1 MRYNFDEVI
10 QRDNTDCF
18 KYDLRNMFFRTSDVI
33 PMWVADMDFKSP
45 PCVIDA
51 LRKRLDHEIL
61 GYTYLSKGILDS
73 VVTWNKARHR
83 WDIKPEW
90 ISFSPGVVPALNL
103 LVLAFTEPGDHI
115 IVQPPVYFPFFS
127 AVTNH
132 GRELVYNQLL
142 LENGTY
148 TIDFDGL
155 QNCLE
160 KKPKMM
166 FFCSPHNPGG
176 NVWAPDVLQ
185 RIGQFCLENDILLIS
200 DEIHSDMVYSGFRHT
215 PMASLSPEIADNTIT
230 AMSPSKTFNLAGL
243 STAYLV
249 IPDPQKRARY
259 EEVLDHIHVGAGN
272 LFGYIAMQA
281 AYTQGEDWLNQLMDY
296 LENNL
301 NLMNE
306 YIEKHIPSIRV
317 IQPQATY
324 LVWLDC
330 SALGMQPAELKEFMI
345 REAGLGLNDGPMFG
359 PGGTGFQRINIA
371 CPRTMLLSG
380 LQKLEM
386 AIKKYLGN

>member
-10 QRDNTDCF
+10 PRDNTNCY
-18 KYDLRNMFFRTSDVI
+18 KYDLRDKFFHTADVL

-51 LRKRLDHEIL
+51 LRKRLEHEIL
-61 GYTYLSKGILDS
+61 GYTYLSTDVLDS
-73 VVTWNKARHR
+73 VVAWNKNRHQ
-83 WDIKPEW
+83 WDIQPGW
-90 ISFSPGVVPALNL
+90 ISFCPGVVPALNL
-103 LVLAFTEPGDHI
+103 LVLAFTEPGDHV

-132 GRELVYNQLL
+132 GRELLHNQLL
-142 LENGTY
+142 HENGTY
-148 TIDFDGL
+148 SIDFDGL
-155 QNCLE
+155 EKCLE

-176 NVWAPDVLQ
+176 NVWSSDVLE
-185 RIGQFCLENDILLIS
+185 RIGKFCLENDILLVS
-200 DEIHSDMVYSGFRHT
+200 DEIHSDMVYSGFRHV
-215 PMASLSPEIADNTIT
+215 PVASLSPEIAGNTIT

-249 IPDPQKRARY
+249 ISDPRKRARY
-259 EEVLDHIHVGAGN
+259 EAVLEHIHVGAGN
-272 LFGYIAMQA
+272 LFGFIAMQA

-296 LENNL
+296 LEDNL
-301 NLMNE
+301 NFLTGFV
-306 YIEKHIPSIRV
+306 EKHIPSIRV

-330 SALGMQPAELKEFMI
+330 SALRMQPAELKEFMVK
-345 REAGLGLNDGPMFG
+345 EAGLGLNDGPMFG
-359 PGGTGFQRINIA
+359 PGGAGFQRINIA
-371 CPRTMLLSG
+371 CPRTVLLSG
-380 LQKLEM
+380 LQKLEK
-386 AIKKYLGN
+386 AIKKYLEN